1 MRYVGSRIA
10 QAIVVVLVIA
20 VAVFFALRLTAGDPA
35 RIRAQIFTQE
45 SVLEAYRQQ
54 FGTDRPMIEQFASF
68 MGGLLTGNLGTSFRY
83 EIPVMS
89 IILPALGNTLVL
101 GGLTLL
107 CTFVLATVLGT
118 LSARRPRGFIARF
131 SSVLAVIGQSA
142 PLFWVSLLLI
152 ALFSL
157 QLRWLPPGGLDGP
170 QSLVLPVIALVFAVL
185 PSEMRVLISSVRTEL
200 GQDYV
205 RTAEAFGL
213 PQRKISF
220 VYIYRNAVLPLMTVI
235 GNDMGVLF
243 GGVIVA
249 EMVFNYP
256 GIGSVALTAMNA
268 RDYPLIQG
276 ITIVAAATFVTINL
290 IVDLLY
296 TVVNPRVRLA
306 KAAG

>member
-1 MRYVGSRIA
+1 MRYIFSRIG

-35 RIRAQIFTQE
+35 RIKGQIFTDE
-45 SVLEAYRQQ
+45 SVLESYRQQ
-54 FGTDRPMIEQFASF
+54 FGTDRPLIEQFGVF
-68 MGGLLTGNLGTSFRY
+68 MGGLLRGDLGTSFRY
-83 EIPVMS
+83 EIPVTS
-89 IILPALGNTLVL
+89 IILPALANTLIL
-101 GGLTLL
+101 GGIVLF
-107 CTFVLATVLGT
+107 CSFILATVLGT
-118 LSARRPRGFIARF
+118 ISARNPRGFVSRF
-131 SSVLAVIGQSA
+131 SSVLAVFGQSA

-152 ALFSL
+152 SFFSL
-157 QLRWLPPGGLDGP
+157 QTHLLPPGGFEGP
-170 QSLVLPVIALVFAVL
+170 KSLVLPVIALTLAVL
-185 PSEMRVLISSVRTEL
+185 PSQMRVLISSVRKEQ
-200 GQDYV
+200 GEDYV
-205 RTAEAFGL
+205 RTAEAFGI
-213 PQRKISF
+213 PAKKISF

-249 EMVFNYP
+249 EMVFAFP

-276 ITIVAAATFVTINL
+276 ITIAAAATFVTINL